1 MSRNPLW
8 PLAPLQGVGDRG
20 GVGGDWEK
28 KAGIELFLD
37 WSPAEASVWPFA
49 LAFEC
54 ILSPKRVVYFFCFYL
69 LFYFLSLHSR
79 ICLLAT

>member
-20 GVGGDWEK
+20 GGGGGGGGDGDWEK

-37 WSPAEASVWPFA
+37 WSPAEVPVWPFV

-54 ILSPKRVVYFFCFYL
+54 ILSPKKVVSFF
-69 LFYFLSLHSR
+69 LFFSLILFS
-79 ICLLAT
+79 